1 MKSPND
7 STYPPRTPL
16 WNPHGIRHV
25 FPWLTSSKTG
35 DSIDRIAGIPRKK
48 PKPQNWISPKMWT
61 FQSSWLNFLSDDS
74 PWSPWSPN
82 MFKRLWSSN
91 KYSHVWF
98 PFDYQLQ
105 YIIPVFR
112 LMCRYQWSMY
122 TIIHIQRIIGG
133 EYPWWSSVPSVYR
146 CFSIYNW
153 IISPFS

>member
-1 MKSPND
+1 MKS
-7 STYPPRTPL
+7 S
-16 WNPHGIRHV
+16 WNPSCFSMINVIKNRW
-25 FPWLTSSKTG
+25 FNWSYSRYPQ
-35 DSIDRIAGIPRKK
+35 KK

-61 FQSSWLNFLSDDS
+61 FQSSWLNFLSDD
-74 PWSPWSPN
+74 SPWSPN